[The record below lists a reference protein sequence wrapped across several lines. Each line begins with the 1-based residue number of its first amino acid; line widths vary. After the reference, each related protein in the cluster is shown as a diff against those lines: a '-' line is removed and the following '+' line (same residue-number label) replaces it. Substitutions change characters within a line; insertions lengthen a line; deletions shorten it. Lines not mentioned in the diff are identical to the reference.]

1 MEEIH
6 NTQKKY
12 MSSVGSG
19 GSSSKRAVAAAAGSK
34 EGMRYRGVRRRPW
47 GRYAAEIRDP
57 QSKERRWLGTFDTA
71 EQAACAY
78 DIAARAMRGLKARTN
93 FNYPPSAAA
102 HSSAASP
109 TADHLL
115 LHHSSDFPW
124 PSFPPSSPTPT
135 PSLDTFLLRN
145 LIHKPSNPSSSSL
158 HHPESLNCCP
168 CSSLSCFTPTTNANT
183 STHMDRF
190 NISGPSLDSNFFGTT
205 SNSDLSLVLQ
215 HQQQQPS
222 GTAASPAAAAASTTS
237 ISETVGPI
245 QDNWD
250 FFQSE
255 SPESGLLQEI
265 IHGFYPRRNADEQ
278 QPSGG
283 MEVDGNHGRG
293 SYEVAEPLGVGS
305 QMAIKKEQQVLV
317 GAFEG
322 GFDDSENFPMVPQG
336 LLEDIIQYPE
346 FFEIFS
352 TKLH

>member
-1 MEEIH
+1 
-6 NTQKKY
+6 
-12 MSSVGSG
+12 
-19 GSSSKRAVAAAAGSK
+19 RAAAAAGSK

-93 FNYPPSAAA
+93 FNYPTSAAPAAPAAANHPSAT
-102 HSSAASP
+102 SS

-115 LHHSSDFPW
+115 LHHPSDFPW

-135 PSLDTFLLRN
+135 PSLNTFLLRN
-145 LIHKPSNPSSSSL
+145 LIHNPSYASSSSL
-158 HHPESLNCCP
+158 HHPEALNCCP
-168 CSSLSCFTPTTNANT
+168 CSSLSCFSPTTNT
-183 STHMDRF
+183 SSSTHMDGF
-190 NISGPSLDSNFFGTT
+190 NLTGPSLDSNFFGTT

-215 HQQQQPS
+215 HHQQQPI
-222 GTAASPAAAAASTTS
+222 GTAASPPAAAASTTC
-237 ISETVGPI
+237 ISEPVGPI

-265 IHGFYPRRNADEQ
+265 IHGVYPRRNADNQ
-278 QPSGG
+278 QRSSG
-283 MEVDGNHGRG
+283 MEAHSHHGGGSDG
-293 SYEVAEPLGVGS
+293 VAEQLGVGS
-305 QMAIKKEQQVLV
+305 QMAIKKEQQLLV

-322 GFDDSENFPMVPQG
+322 GHDGSENFPMVPQG
-336 LLEDIIQYPE
+336 LLEDIIQYPD